1 MRKIRNIMLMMLT
14 ILSMMTLLGCNNNNG
29 GGNITPPIVEKI
41 DITGITF
48 ENKTVEYDGNSHSIE
63 ITGNLPEG
71 VTVSYTNNGQTEV
84 GQYSII
90 ATFTD
95 STGKYNVPNPMSA
108 ILTIEG
114 SKVVEN
120 SVKIKSIKANETEVA
135 PVMAKMSSR
144 TKLNTKST
152 TDDINYIIIT
162 RPQTDITF
170 TITLDNPEAYG
181 IDDIRIT
188 CDDPNSQIW
197 LADGNGSGEW
207 QKIQREADGTSV
219 VGWDSANRYERTYN
233 IRTTSEDAINSFK
246 VVDVRLAGHD
256 KFQSKET
263 NSTDLGNNELHI
275 YKMDEDAYTLNVI
288 ENTFDYIRFNFN
300 IKDEYKDIISNIRVD
315 GLEMDEELGYWMLE
329 ESREVEISYEYYLE
343 EYGVRVC
350 RKDSG
355 MKIGPLSL
363 YKPSAS
369 DIFVTDNHNYS
380 MGYYEGYNTIATN
393 PTLGY
398 IRIYYKIVSNDS
410 IVIPEL
416 TYNGIKFEFHY
427 YRESHMG
434 DEWSF
439 YYEYKIPN
447 GVIVPDTG
455 GYIDETESIHTS
467 INASQYRTDAIER
480 TNYQIYIYMDDI
492 SMPYGTYNYLGE
504 FKLNICS
511 YNYILCYVISRD
523 YGSID
528 GNLYQLV
535 GE

>member
-1 MRKIRNIMLMMLT
+1 MRKTINIMLVLLA
-14 ILSMMTLLGCNNNNG
+14 ILSVITLVGCNNNNG
-29 GGNITPPIVEKI
+29 GGSEKPPIVEKT

-152 TDDINYIIIT
+152 TDDINYIIII

-288 ENTFDYIRFNFN
+288 ENTFDYIKFNFN
-300 IKDEYKDIISNIRVD
+300 IKDEYKDIISNIKVD
-315 GLEMDEELGYWMLE
+315 GLEMDEELGYWMYSTEKEIEITYNYHIE
-329 ESREVEISYEYYLE
+329 EI
-343 EYGVRVC
+343 GTIQ
-350 RKDSG
+350 RKDIR
-355 MKIGPLSL
+355 KVGP
-363 YKPSAS
+363 
-369 DIFVTDNHNYS
+369 
-380 MGYYEGYNTIATN
+380 
-393 PTLGY
+393 
-398 IRIYYKIVSNDS
+398 YKIVLTTQNNGHKVMEAGAYLYSYFLEDIIEDKLPEGAKNPNVFFNMKIFDGLGN
-410 IVIPEL
+410 IVIPEIY
-416 TYNGIKFEFHY
+416 TTDGYTFEYIHMSDYEFNGKEHHAY
-427 YRESHMG
+427 
-434 DEWSF
+434 F
-439 YYEYKIPN
+439 YYSKFFIFSDYAEKFWN
-447 GVIVPDTG
+447 
-455 GYIDETESIHTS
+455 EAEE
-467 INASQYRTDAIER
+467 IE
-480 TNYQIYIYMDDI
+480 NLDDI
-492 SMPYGTYNYLGE
+492 FRFKIGDNVYIFQGPWWKMNMGNEVYN
-504 FKLNICS
+504 I
-511 YNYILCYVISRD
+511 ILV
-523 YGSID
+523 
-528 GNLYQLV
+528 
-535 GE
+535 EE